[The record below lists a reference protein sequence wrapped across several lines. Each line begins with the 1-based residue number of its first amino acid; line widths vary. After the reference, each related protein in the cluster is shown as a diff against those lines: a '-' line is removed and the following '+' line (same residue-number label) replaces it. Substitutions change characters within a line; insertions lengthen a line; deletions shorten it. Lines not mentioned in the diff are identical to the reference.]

1 MSTEIINSIGFE
13 AVLQARDAIAERI
26 RQAHALLLQAQ
37 EIATHN
43 GLGKILHHDEW
54 HPMAMKD
61 FFAAGGDDKAI
72 SITDQ
77 AAWTA
82 LLERSNVMDLM
93 SAARKEEWR
102 KTLAKGEAPPF
113 TQDAIIGT
121 FRSLYETR
129 AEVFETSVVEC
140 FEQLNPG
147 FQRNG
152 LTGFGKRV
160 VLSYVTDV
168 YAGGVPGRSAC
179 DQIDDLLRFMHL
191 MDARPV
197 PHAHKVRAAVL
208 AAITNGLDRL
218 YEDEYIHLRW
228 FKNGNGHLAF
238 KREDIVARM
247 NELIAKHRANSLPEP
262 RNARFKS
269 HA

>member
-13 AVLQARDAIAERI
+13 ALLQARDAIAERI
-26 RQAHALLLQAQ
+26 RQAHALLMQAQ
-37 EIATHN
+37 EIATYN
-43 GLGKILHHDEW
+43 GLGKICHHGEW
-54 HPMAMKD
+54 RPMAIKD

-72 SITDQ
+72 GITDQ

-93 SAARKEEWR
+93 SAKRKAEWR
-102 KTLAKGEAPPF
+102 TTLAKGEAPPF
-113 TQDAIIGT
+113 TQAAIIGT
-121 FRSLYETR
+121 FRSLYENR
-129 AEVFETSVVEC
+129 AKVFETSVVEC

-147 FQRNG
+147 FQRNE

-168 YAGGVPGRSAC
+168 YAGGLPGRSAC

-197 PHAHKVRAAVL
+197 PHAHKVRDAVL
-208 AAITNGLDRL
+208 AAITKGSDRL
-218 YEDEYIHLRW
+218 YEDEYIHIRW
-228 FKNGNGHLAF
+228 FKNGNGHLTF
-238 KREDIVARM
+238 KREDIVSRM
-247 NELIAKHRANSLPEP
+247 NEMIAKHRTNALPEP
-262 RNARFKS
+262 RNAKFKS
-269 HA
+269 YA